1 MRVLALDTT
10 SRGGSVALVGDGGV
24 IAERAGDATRSHA
37 EQLPGELLSLLEE
50 QGVDSS
56 AVDVFA
62 VAAGPGS
69 FTGLRIGIATMQ
81 GLAFVHRRG
90 LVAVSALEAI
100 AHTASAGRSPGTI
113 VAAWMDAHRHDV
125 FSALYRVAGAL
136 PFATDRLIELEA
148 ASVGSP
154 GATLRRWEERFVPDV
169 FAGDGAVLYASMLAG
184 RGPVVAPGL
193 LAGPLGRIALLRAR
207 DGQTIDPAAV
217 HPLYVRRPD
226 AELAREQRA
235 DQPQGT
241 PGPQRQSS
249 S

>member
-10 SRGGSVALVGDGGV
+10 SRGGSAAIVDDGRV

-37 EQLPGELLSLLEE
+37 ERLPGELLSLLEE
-50 QGVDSS
+50 QGLASS

-62 VAAGPGS
+62 VVAGPGS

-100 AHTASAGRSPGTI
+100 AHAASAGRTPGTI
-113 VAAWMDAHRHDV
+113 VAAWMDAHRRDV
-125 FSALYRVAGAL
+125 FTALYRVADAA
-136 PFATDRLIELEA
+136 PFSADRLIELEA

-154 GATLRRWEERFVPDV
+154 GATLRRWEERFMPDV
-169 FAGDGAVLYASMLAG
+169 FAGDGAVLYTSLLAG
-184 RGPVVAPGL
+184 RDVVAPGL
-193 LAGPLGRIALLRAR
+193 LAGPAGRMALLLAR
-207 DGQTIDPAAV
+207 ERKTIDPSAV

-226 AELAREQRA
+226 AELAREQLI

-241 PGPQRQSS
+241 PGGQR
-249 S
+249 

>member
-10 SRGGSVALVGDGGV
+10 SRGGSVALVEDGGV

-37 EQLPGELLSLLEE
+37 ERLPGELLSLLEE
-50 QGVDSS
+50 NGLDSS

-90 LVAVSALEAI
+90 LVAVPALEAI
-100 AHTASAGRSPGTI
+100 AHTASAGCSPGTI
-113 VAAWMDAHRHDV
+113 VAAWMDARRRDV
-125 FSALYRVAGAL
+125 FSALYRVADAL
-136 PFATDRLIELEA
+136 PFTTDRLIELEA

-154 GATLRRWEERFVPDV
+154 DGTLRRWEERFVPDI

-184 RGPVVAPGL
+184 RGAVVAPAL
-193 LAGPLGRIALLRAR
+193 MAASLGRIALLRAR

-226 AELAREQRA
+226 AELAREQPPH
-235 DQPQGT
+235 QPRGARGT
-241 PGPQRQSS
+241 QR
-249 S
+249 